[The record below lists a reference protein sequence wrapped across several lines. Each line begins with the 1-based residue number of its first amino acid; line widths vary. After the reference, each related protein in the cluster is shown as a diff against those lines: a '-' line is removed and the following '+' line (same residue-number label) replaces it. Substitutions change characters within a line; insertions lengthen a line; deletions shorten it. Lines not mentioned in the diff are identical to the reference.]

1 MKQAIG
7 ARWGGVNGV
16 ASVIARIIEIVLWL
30 GVAWLAVGAVLLYMN
45 RSAIVVDADANRVY
59 ADSISVSGSFLDV
72 DVYLGRGRMR
82 DEVYYPLVAL
92 VLVALVLVAQLA
104 ILVCMA
110 LVFHEIADVCLRLK
124 EWEHSRGGLEGPF
137 GERMVRSFRFVGS
150 CLIAL
155 PVVSWVMAAVC
166 GLLGASVSAGLGSVV
181 FVMLGLLC
189 WSLAYVFE
197 SGAAMQH
204 EMDGLV

>member
-30 GVAWLAVGAVLLYMN
+30 GVAWLVVGAVLLYMN

-82 DEVYYPLVAL
+82 DEVYYP
-92 VLVALVLVAQLA
+92 LVALVLVAQLA

-155 PVVSWVMAAVC
+155 PVVSWAMAAVC
-166 GLLGASVSAGLGSVV
+166 GLLGASVSVGLGSVV

-189 WSLAYVFE
+189 WSLAHVFE

>member
-30 GVAWLAVGAVLLYMN
+30 GVAWLVVGAVLLYMN
-45 RSAIVVDADANRVY
+45 RSAIVVDSDANRVY

-82 DEVYYPLVAL
+82 DEVYYP
-92 VLVALVLVAQLA
+92 LVALVLVAQLA

-166 GLLGASVSAGLGSVV
+166 GLLGASVSVGLGSTV

-189 WSLAYVFE
+189 WSLAHVFE

-204 EMDGLV
+204 EMGGLV

>member
-16 ASVIARIIEIVLWL
+16 ALVIARIIEIVLWL
-30 GVAWLAVGAVLLYMN
+30 GVAWLVVGAVLLYMN

-82 DEVYYPLVAL
+82 DEVYYP
-92 VLVALVLVAQLA
+92 LVALVLVAQLA

-166 GLLGASVSAGLGSVV
+166 GLLGASVSVGLGSVV

-189 WSLAYVFE
+189 WSLAHVFE

>member
-30 GVAWLAVGAVLLYMN
+30 GVAWLVVGAVLLYMN

-82 DEVYYPLVAL
+82 DEVYYP
-92 VLVALVLVAQLA
+92 LVALVLVAQLA

-166 GLLGASVSAGLGSVV
+166 GLLGASVSVGLGSVV

-189 WSLAYVFE
+189 WSLAHVFE

-204 EMDGLV
+204 EMHGLV

>member
-7 ARWGGVNGV
+7 ARWGGVNSV

-30 GVAWLAVGAVLLYMN
+30 GVAWLVVGAVLLYMN

-82 DEVYYPLVAL
+82 DEVYYP
-92 VLVALVLVAQLA
+92 LVALVLVAQLA

-166 GLLGASVSAGLGSVV
+166 GLLGASVSVGLGSVV

-189 WSLAYVFE
+189 WSLAHVFE

>member
-30 GVAWLAVGAVLLYMN
+30 GVAWLVVGAVLLYMN

-92 VLVALVLVAQLA
+92 VLVAQLA

-124 EWEHSRGGLEGPF
+124 EWEYSRGGLEGPF

>member
-30 GVAWLAVGAVLLYMN
+30 GVAWLVVGAVLLYMN

-82 DEVYYPLVAL
+82 DEVYYP
-92 VLVALVLVAQLA
+92 LVALVLVAQLA

-155 PVVSWVMAAVC
+155 PVGSWVMAAVC
-166 GLLGASVSAGLGSVV
+166 GLLGASVSVGLGSVV

-189 WSLAYVFE
+189 WSLAHVFE

>member
-30 GVAWLAVGAVLLYMN
+30 GVAWLVVGAVLLYMN

-92 VLVALVLVAQLA
+92 VLVAQLA

-137 GERMVRSFRFVGS
+137 SEHMVRSFRFMGT
-150 CLIAL
+150 CLVAL
-155 PVVSWVMAAVC
+155 PVVSWLMVAIC
-166 GLLGASVSAGLGSVV
+166 GLMGASVSAGLGSTV

-189 WSLAYVFE
+189 WSLAHVFE
-197 SGAAMQH
+197 SGAAMQR

>member
-30 GVAWLAVGAVLLYMN
+30 GVAWLVVGAVLLYMN
-45 RSAIVVDADANRVY
+45 RSAIVVDSDANRVY

-82 DEVYYPLVAL
+82 DEVYYP
-92 VLVALVLVAQLA
+92 LVALVLVAQLA

-137 GERMVRSFRFVGS
+137 GERMVRSFRFVGA

-166 GLLGASVSAGLGSVV
+166 GLLGASVSVGLGSVV

-189 WSLAYVFE
+189 WSLAHVFE

>member
-72 DVYLGRGRMR
+72 GVYLGRGRMR
-82 DEVYYPLVAL
+82 DEVYYP
-92 VLVALVLVAQLA
+92 LVALVLVAQLA

-166 GLLGASVSAGLGSVV
+166 GLLGASVSVGLGSVV

>member
-30 GVAWLAVGAVLLYMN
+30 GVAWLVVGAVLLYMN
-45 RSAIVVDADANRVY
+45 RSAIVVDTDANRVY
-59 ADSISVSGSFLDV
+59 TDSISVSGSFLDV

-82 DEVYYPLVAL
+82 DEVYYP
-92 VLVALVLVAQLA
+92 LVALVLVAQLA

-189 WSLAYVFE
+189 WSLAHVFE

>member
-92 VLVALVLVAQLA
+92 VLVAQLA

-137 GERMVRSFRFVGS
+137 GERMVRAFRFVGS

-189 WSLAYVFE
+189 WSLAHAFE

>member
-45 RSAIVVDADANRVY
+45 RSAIVVDTDANRVY

-92 VLVALVLVAQLA
+92 VLVAQLA

-124 EWEHSRGGLEGPF
+124 EWEHSRGGLEGPL

>member
-30 GVAWLAVGAVLLYMN
+30 GVAWLVVGAVLLYMN

-72 DVYLGRGRMR
+72 GVYLGRGRMR
-82 DEVYYPLVAL
+82 DEVYYP
-92 VLVALVLVAQLA
+92 LVALVLVAQLA

-166 GLLGASVSAGLGSVV
+166 GLLGASVSVGLGSVV

-189 WSLAYVFE
+189 WSLAHVFE

>member
-45 RSAIVVDADANRVY
+45 RSAIVVDTDANRVY

-82 DEVYYPLVAL
+82 DEVYYP
-92 VLVALVLVAQLA
+92 LVALVLVAQLA

-166 GLLGASVSAGLGSVV
+166 GLLGASVSVGLGSVV

-189 WSLAYVFE
+189 WSLAHAFE

>member
-30 GVAWLAVGAVLLYMN
+30 GVAWLVVGAVLLYMN

-82 DEVYYPLVAL
+82 DEVYYP
-92 VLVALVLVAQLA
+92 LVALVLVAQLA

>member
-30 GVAWLAVGAVLLYMN
+30 GVAWLVVGAVLLYMN

-82 DEVYYPLVAL
+82 DEVYYP
-92 VLVALVLVAQLA
+92 LVALVLVAQLA

-197 SGAAMQH
+197 SGASMQH

>member
-1 MKQAIG
+1 MKRVVG
-7 ARWGGVNGV
+7 SKWARVNGV
-16 ASVIARIIEIVLWL
+16 ASVIAKVIEIVLWL
-30 GVAWLAVGAVLLYMN
+30 GLVWLVVGVVLLYMN

-82 DEVYYPLVAL
+82 DEVYYP
-92 VLVALVLVAQLA
+92 LVALVLVAQLA

-166 GLLGASVSAGLGSVV
+166 GLLGASVSVGLGSVV

-189 WSLAYVFE
+189 WSLAHVFE
-197 SGAAMQH
+197 SGAAMQR

>member
-45 RSAIVVDADANRVY
+45 RSAIVVDTDANRVY

-82 DEVYYPLVAL
+82 DEVYYP
-92 VLVALVLVAQLA
+92 LVALVLVAQLA

-166 GLLGASVSAGLGSVV
+166 GLLGASVSVGLGSVV

-197 SGAAMQH
+197 SGASMQH

>member
-30 GVAWLAVGAVLLYMN
+30 GVAWLAVGAVLLYIN
-45 RSAIVVDADANRVY
+45 RSAIVVDTDANRVY

-82 DEVYYPLVAL
+82 DEVYYP
-92 VLVALVLVAQLA
+92 LVALVLVAQLA

>member
-30 GVAWLAVGAVLLYMN
+30 GVAWLVVGAVLLYMN

-92 VLVALVLVAQLA
+92 VLVAQPA

-166 GLLGASVSAGLGSVV
+166 GLLGASVSVGLGSVV

-189 WSLAYVFE
+189 WSLAHVFE

>member
-30 GVAWLAVGAVLLYMN
+30 GVAWLVVGAVLLYMN
-45 RSAIVVDADANRVY
+45 RSAIVVDADASRVY

-82 DEVYYPLVAL
+82 DEVYYP
-92 VLVALVLVAQLA
+92 LVALVLVAQLA

-137 GERMVRSFRFVGS
+137 GERMVRSFRFMGT
-150 CLIAL
+150 CLVAL

-166 GLLGASVSAGLGSVV
+166 GLLGASVSVGLGSVV

-189 WSLAYVFE
+189 WSLAHVFE

>member
-92 VLVALVLVAQLA
+92 VLVAQLA

-137 GERMVRSFRFVGS
+137 GERMVRSIRFVGS

-166 GLLGASVSAGLGSVV
+166 GLLGASVSVGLGSVV

-189 WSLAYVFE
+189 WSLAHVFE

>member
-30 GVAWLAVGAVLLYMN
+30 GVAWLVVGAVLLYMN

-72 DVYLGRGRMR
+72 GVYLGRGRMR
-82 DEVYYPLVAL
+82 DEVYYP
-92 VLVALVLVAQLA
+92 LVALVLVAQLA

-166 GLLGASVSAGLGSVV
+166 GLLGASVSVGLGSVV

>member
-30 GVAWLAVGAVLLYMN
+30 GVAWLVVGAVLLYMN

-82 DEVYYPLVAL
+82 DEVYYP
-92 VLVALVLVAQLA
+92 LVALVLVAQLA

-155 PVVSWVMAAVC
+155 PVVSWVMAAAC

-189 WSLAYVFE
+189 WSLAHVFE

>member
-30 GVAWLAVGAVLLYMN
+30 GVAWLVVGAVLLYMN

-82 DEVYYPLVAL
+82 DEVYYP
-92 VLVALVLVAQLA
+92 LVALVLVAQLA

-166 GLLGASVSAGLGSVV
+166 GLLGASVSVGLGSVV

>member
-30 GVAWLAVGAVLLYMN
+30 GVAWLVVGAVLLYMN

-82 DEVYYPLVAL
+82 DEVYYP
-92 VLVALVLVAQLA
+92 LVALVLVAQLA

-155 PVVSWVMAAVC
+155 PVVSWVMATVC
-166 GLLGASVSAGLGSVV
+166 GLLGASVSVGLGSVV

-189 WSLAYVFE
+189 WSLAHVFE

>member
-7 ARWGGVNGV
+7 VRWGGVNGV

-30 GVAWLAVGAVLLYMN
+30 GVAWLVVGAVLLYMN

-82 DEVYYPLVAL
+82 DEVYYP
-92 VLVALVLVAQLA
+92 LVALVLVAQLA

-155 PVVSWVMAAVC
+155 PVVSWVMAAAC

-189 WSLAYVFE
+189 WSLAHVFE

>member
-30 GVAWLAVGAVLLYMN
+30 GVAWLVVGAVLLYMN

-59 ADSISVSGSFLDV
+59 ADSISVSGSVLDV

-82 DEVYYPLVAL
+82 DEVYYP
-92 VLVALVLVAQLA
+92 LVALVLVAQLA

-124 EWEHSRGGLEGPF
+124 EWERSRGGLEGPF

-166 GLLGASVSAGLGSVV
+166 GLLGASVSVGLGSVV

-189 WSLAYVFE
+189 WSLAHVFE

>member
-30 GVAWLAVGAVLLYMN
+30 GVAWLVVGAVLLYMN

-59 ADSISVSGSFLDV
+59 ADLISVSGSFLDV

-82 DEVYYPLVAL
+82 DEVYYP
-92 VLVALVLVAQLA
+92 LVALVLVAQLA

-166 GLLGASVSAGLGSVV
+166 GLLGASVSVGLGSVV

-189 WSLAYVFE
+189 WSLAHVFE

>member
-30 GVAWLAVGAVLLYMN
+30 GVAWLVVGAVLLYMN

-92 VLVALVLVAQLA
+92 VLVAQLA

-150 CLIAL
+150 GLIAL

-166 GLLGASVSAGLGSVV
+166 GLLGASVSVGLGSVV

-189 WSLAYVFE
+189 WSLAHVFE

>member
-7 ARWGGVNGV
+7 ARWGGINGV

-30 GVAWLAVGAVLLYMN
+30 GVAWLVVGAVLLYMN
-45 RSAIVVDADANRVY
+45 RSAIVVDADANRMY

-82 DEVYYPLVAL
+82 DEVYYP
-92 VLVALVLVAQLA
+92 LVALVLVAQLA

-166 GLLGASVSAGLGSVV
+166 GLLGASVSVGLGSVV

-189 WSLAYVFE
+189 WSLAHVFE

>member
-82 DEVYYPLVAL
+82 DEVYYP
-92 VLVALVLVAQLA
+92 LVALVLVAQLA

>member
-45 RSAIVVDADANRVY
+45 RSAIVVDTDANRVY

-82 DEVYYPLVAL
+82 DEVYYP
-92 VLVALVLVAQLA
+92 LVALVLVAQLA

>member
-92 VLVALVLVAQLA
+92 VLVAQLA

-124 EWEHSRGGLEGPF
+124 EWEYSRGGLEGPF

>member
-30 GVAWLAVGAVLLYMN
+30 GVAWLVVRAVLLYMN

-82 DEVYYPLVAL
+82 DEVYYP
-92 VLVALVLVAQLA
+92 LVALVLVAQLA

-166 GLLGASVSAGLGSVV
+166 GLLGASVSVGLGSVV

-189 WSLAYVFE
+189 WSLAHVFE

>member
-30 GVAWLAVGAVLLYMN
+30 GVAWLVVGAVLLYMN
-45 RSAIVVDADANRVY
+45 CSAIVVDADANRVY

-82 DEVYYPLVAL
+82 DEVYYP
-92 VLVALVLVAQLA
+92 LVALVLVAQLA

-166 GLLGASVSAGLGSVV
+166 GLLGASVSVGLGSVV

-189 WSLAYVFE
+189 WSLAHVFE

>member
-30 GVAWLAVGAVLLYMN
+30 GVAWLVVGAVLLYMN

-92 VLVALVLVAQLA
+92 VLVAQLA

-110 LVFHEIADVCLRLK
+110 LVFHEITDVCLRLK

-166 GLLGASVSAGLGSVV
+166 GLLGASVSVGLGSVV
-181 FVMLGLLC
+181 FIMLGLLC
-189 WSLAYVFE
+189 WSLTHVFE
-197 SGAAMQH
+197 SGASMQH